1 MSRSRTIA
9 SMLAVTLAAVGL
21 WVLVDAGDGNG
32 TAPQRPTTAPPG
44 ATPTAPSPAV
54 TPIAATAERVDP
66 AGDRR
71 SQAPPAPPNAQGL
84 RGRVVDEF
92 QRPLAG
98 CPVYLVDSVGND
110 PLALPVLRDQR
121 GAFGPVARAETDGD
135 GGFAVGLPVAQ
146 DKVYELYVQ
155 APGFATTR
163 RGGLR
168 LSAGHWHDL
177 GTVAMARGATLRGR
191 VTVAGRPDIPVP
203 GATIVVEIGGTFAD
217 AALRALPDAGP
228 GLVATANGH
237 GEYELPGV
245 PSLGIVQASAVGRGF
260 ARQLR
265 QNLEL
270 AADRPTEVDFALLP
284 GHALAGH
291 VVDEAGAPV
300 EGACVEAWPQQAA
313 QSPLTD
319 HSDAN
324 GSFEVQGLGPGEH
337 RLRVRAS
344 GWHPVEQAGIAAST
358 TGLRLVLRRQFGVR
372 VRVAA
377 QNGAVLRSYQLAIRR
392 WFPETPGQLAAAV
405 EVPEQRVR
413 LDGTID
419 HAVVPAL
426 PKGWFCAQIDA
437 DGFAR
442 TFSEPFDNTAPIDA
456 ANDRQIVVVMTTGGS
471 LRGRVVDEQGLPIA
485 GATVHTD
492 PDGLLP
498 DSPFVR
504 LLGGALPDRATA
516 ARATTGTDG
525 AFHLVRLSFA
535 NYQLRVEHPSACRE
549 VVRGITIAGAEERVL
564 PPVRLLPGA
573 EVRGRVTGNTGG
585 QVKVV
590 LTTLPDLADPA
601 RALRLEAIADP
612 DGGYRLPRRVP
623 PGDYELR
630 GAVIGAAEPEAQ
642 IFAQLTQLRR
652 SAVPIA
658 VAPGQRLVE
667 RDLHLNDH

>member
-1 MSRSRTIA
+1 MSPSRTIA
-9 SMLAVTLAAVGL
+9 SMLAVTLAAMGL
-21 WVLVDAGDGNG
+21 WVLIDTGEE
-32 TAPQRPTTAPPG
+32 TAPERPAPAPPG
-44 ATPTAPSPAV
+44 AAPPVANPAV
-54 TPIAATAERVDP
+54 SPLAPAPERVEP
-66 AGDRR
+66 AAERR
-71 SQAPPAPPNAQGL
+71 SQVPSAPPSAQGL
-84 RGRVVDEF
+84 RGRVVDDL

-110 PLALPVLRDQR
+110 PLVLPVLRDQR
-121 GAFGPVARAETDGD
+121 GAFGPVARAETDVD

-155 APGFATTR
+155 APGFATAR

-168 LSAGHWHDL
+168 LTAGNWHDL

-245 PSLGIVQASAVGRGF
+245 PSLGVVQASAVGRGF

-284 GHALAGH
+284 GHALSGN
-291 VVDEAGAPV
+291 VVDEAGTPV

-313 QSPLTD
+313 QSPLID
-319 HSDAN
+319 HSDGN
-324 GSFEVQGLGPGEH
+324 GGFNVQGLGPGEH

-344 GWHPVEQAGIAAST
+344 GWHPVEQAGIAAGAT
-358 TGLRLVLRRQFGVR
+358 DLRIVLRRQLGVHVR
-372 VRVAA
+372 VQAPS
-377 QNGAVLRSYQLAIRR
+377 GAVLRSYQLAVRR
-392 WFPETPGQLAAAV
+392 WFPETPAQLAAAV

-426 PKGWFCAQIDA
+426 PTGWFCAQIDA

-442 TFSEPFDNTAPIDA
+442 TFSEPFDNTAPNGA
-456 ANDRQIVVVMTTGGS
+456 AGERQIVVVMTTGGS

-485 GATVHTD
+485 GATVQTD

-504 LLGGALPDRATA
+504 LLGGVLPDRATA
-516 ARATTGTDG
+516 ARATTGADG
-525 AFHLVRLSFA
+525 TFHLVRLSFA
-535 NYQLRVEHPSACRE
+535 NYQLRVEHPAACRE
-549 VVRGITIAGAEERVL
+549 VVRGITITADGERVL
-564 PPVRLLPGA
+564 PPVRMIAGA

-630 GAVIGAAEPEAQ
+630 GTRIGTAEPEAQ
-642 IFAQLTQLRR
+642 IFAQLSQLRR